1 MLFLMKNISYFSYY
15 NIMFKKDSDGMER
28 KTNDLLHH
36 HYYWIPAAK
45 NRLFLISSKFIFYYL
60 AVDPY
65 DLWSLWS
72 CGSHLIILNY
82 TAAFLLHAEPRPLTK
97 CCCFS
102 MLSVAWVPRPH
113 YSAMNATPVRPIRI
127 QLNYNSHQGSLLYDV
142 CYIFPSGPT

>member
-1 MLFLMKNISYFSYY
+1 MSIDDFCPIRGLINALTWPERTFEKKNNQNDNSQTKTIIIKSAPKPSSVFSDENVVFDENISYFSYC

-82 TAAFLLHAEPRPLTK
+82 TAAFLLHAEH
-97 CCCFS
+97 
-102 MLSVAWVPRPH
+102 H
-113 YSAMNATPVRPIRI
+113 Y
-127 QLNYNSHQGSLLYDV
+127 QGL
-142 CYIFPSGPT
+142 